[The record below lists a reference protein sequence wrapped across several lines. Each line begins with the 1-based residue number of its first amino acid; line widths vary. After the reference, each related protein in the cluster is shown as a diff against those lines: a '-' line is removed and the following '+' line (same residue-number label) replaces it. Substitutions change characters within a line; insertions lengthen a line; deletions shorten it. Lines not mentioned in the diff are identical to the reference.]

1 MAVIDVDDF
10 KYINDN
16 YGHDVGDIVLQSIA
30 QTILSC
36 VRKTDAVIRY
46 GGDEFVIIFFSIPS
60 DIFEKKMERIRHSVD
75 ILIIDGRPEIH
86 MSVSIGGAYGRGTSK
101 ELFKVADNM
110 MYQSKNKKNKVSIC
124 FLNDKEYSADNI

>member
-1 MAVIDVDDF
+1 
-10 KYINDN
+10 
-16 YGHDVGDIVLQSIA
+16 
-30 QTILSC
+30 
-36 VRKTDAVIRY
+36 
-46 GGDEFVIIFFSIPS
+46 
-60 DIFEKKMERIRHSVD
+60 MERIRHSVD